1 VDGAVPTTDWM
12 PVFAVVAIAEAI
24 TREAGME
31 PMEVLTMEVLTMEVL
46 TTAKGPCCFGPS

>member
-1 VDGAVPTTDWM
+1 M

-31 PMEVLTMEVLTMEVL
+31 PMEVLTMEVLT
-46 TTAKGPCCFGPS
+46 TAKGPCCFGPS